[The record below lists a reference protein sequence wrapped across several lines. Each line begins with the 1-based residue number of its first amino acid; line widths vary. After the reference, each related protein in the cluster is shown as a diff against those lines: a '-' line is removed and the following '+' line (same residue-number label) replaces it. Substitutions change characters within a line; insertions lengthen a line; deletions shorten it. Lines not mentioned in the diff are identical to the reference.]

1 VPHAEALMGV
11 IPLSHTNY
19 SYRKSGKFATSE
31 RRATDRGARI
41 THN

>member
-1 VPHAEALMGV
+1 MEV
-11 IPLSHTNY
+11 IPLSRTNY

-31 RRATDRGARI
+31 RRATDEGARK